1 MTIKQIRSRSAS
13 VAKSVLALSV
23 FALSRV
29 SAVSKEAMLVDGGD
43 ASANAST
50 DVTFKGNFLTS
61 AQNLMFSVMA
71 IVTVGVFVILGTK
84 LFMARGNEEEFK
96 KAWVALSYAVV
107 GLALIPASFAIV
119 RIVTGFN
126 IF

>member
-1 MTIKQIRSRSAS
+1 MKAKSLSRFAS

-50 DVTFKGNFLTS
+50 DVTFKGNFLAS

-71 IVTVGVFVILGTK
+71 VVTVGVFVYLGTK
-84 LFMARGNEEEFK
+84 LVMARGNEEEFK

-107 GLALIPASFAIV
+107 GLALIPASYAVV
-119 RIVTGFN
+119 RIVTGVN

>member
-1 MTIKQIRSRSAS
+1 MTIKQIRSRSSS
-13 VAKSVLALSV
+13 VAKSALALSV

-71 IVTVGVFVILGTK
+71 IVTVGVFVVLGTK

-107 GLALIPASFAIV
+107 GLALIPASYAIV
-119 RIVTGFN
+119 RIVTGVN

>member
-1 MTIKQIRSRSAS
+1 MVTAQLRSRFAAASKSA
-13 VAKSVLALSV
+13 LALSV

-50 DVTFKGNFLTS
+50 DVTFKGNFLAS

-71 IVTVGVFVILGTK
+71 IVTVGVFVYLGTK
-84 LFMARGNEEEFK
+84 LVMARGNEEEFK

-107 GLALIPASFAIV
+107 GLALIPASYAIV
-119 RIVTGFN
+119 RIVTGVN

>member
-1 MTIKQIRSRSAS
+1 MITAKIRSRFSSAS
-13 VAKSVLALSV
+13 KTALALSV

-50 DVTFKGNFLTS
+50 DVTFKGNFLAS

-71 IVTVGVFVILGTK
+71 IVTVGVFVYLGTK
-84 LFMARGNEEEFK
+84 LVMARGNEEEFK

-107 GLALIPASFAIV
+107 GLALIPASYAIV
-119 RIVTGFN
+119 RIVTGVN